1 MKYSGLTDEQ
11 VIQNRQSFGSNDL
24 TPPPRHVWWKLLLSK
39 FNDPIIK
46 LLLFTATIALGLGF
60 FEDSFIEGAGIMA
73 AVLLATLI
81 AFFNEFQAEKEFDI
95 LNRVNDEMPVKVIR
109 HGQATKVSKRELV
122 VGDIALLE
130 QGDEIPA
137 DGHLLESFS
146 LCVNE
151 SALNGESMPAFKSV
165 VVPEHYETAYAPNAV
180 LRGTVVTEGQG
191 VMEVTVVG
199 DASEIGQTARE
210 AAAINTEQTP
220 LNKQLNRLSGLI
232 GKLGFIVAGSIFV
245 LLVARSLLTQEI
257 TFPFDH
263 LEEWSILLTYFM
275 VTVTIIVAA
284 VPEGLA
290 MSVTLSLAYSMR
302 RMTRTNNLVRRMHAT
317 ETMGAT
323 TVICTDKTGTLTQ
336 NEMRVH
342 AEHFDIISK
351 DKDTLII
358 ESIALNTTAHLDCSN
373 PDSVVPVGNPTEGA
387 LLLWLNNRQVDY
399 ERLREE
405 GKIID
410 RLLFTTENKFM
421 ATRCLSPSTGKNIL
435 YVKGAPEVI
444 MKRCAAIPADVQSL
458 LSSYQQRGM
467 RTLAFAYKEMADTD
481 KGALLDLSNEL
492 TYLGFVA
499 IADPVRTDVTEAIK
513 NCMEAGIEVKII
525 TGDTAATATEVARQ
539 IGLWQPSDS
548 ADKQITGAEFA
559 ALSDEEAKQ
568 AALRIKIM
576 SRARPADKL
585 RLVKLLQ
592 QQGAVVAV
600 TGDGINDAPA
610 LNFANVGLS
619 MGSGTSVAKE
629 ASDIVLLDDSF
640 SSIVNAVRW
649 GRSLYRNIQRFLQ
662 FQLTINVLALMVAF
676 LGPFIGVTLPFTA
689 IQMLW
694 VNLIMDTFAALAL
707 ATEPPDNS
715 VMHHKPRKVSD
726 FIITPFM
733 AKNIFITAG
742 IFLCLLLGLLIFYV
756 PANIGHSV
764 PSVEL
769 SVFFTVFVLLQ
780 FWNLFN
786 VRCSGTTRSTFRD
799 LFQNKPF
806 LLIAATIL
814 IMQVVIIQC
823 GGAVFRTEPLSLPAW
838 IYIIAGTSLVLWVG
852 EILRAVQ
859 RKAVNNE
866 GYKVKR

>member
-1 MKYSGLTDEQ
+1 MKYKGLTDEQ
-11 VIQNRQSFGSNDL
+11 VIQNRQSFGSNEL
-24 TPPPRHVWWKLLLSK
+24 TPPPRHPWWQLLLSK

-46 LLLFTATIALGLGF
+46 LLLFTACLALGIGF
-60 FEDSFIEGAGIMA
+60 VEGSYIEGVGILA
-73 AVLLATLI
+73 AVLLATLL

-95 LNRVNDEMPVKVIR
+95 LNKVNDETPVKVMR
-109 HGQATKVSKRELV
+109 HGQVTKVPKRELV
-122 VGDIALLE
+122 VGDIVLLD
-130 QGDEIPA
+130 QGDEVPA
-137 DGHLLESFS
+137 DGHLLEAFS
-146 LCVNE
+146 LHVNE
-151 SALNGESMPAFKSV
+151 SALNGESMPAAKV
-165 VVPEHYETAYAPNAV
+165 VKAPEHYETAYAPNVV
-180 LRGTVVTEGQG
+180 LRGTIVTDGQG
-191 VMEVTVVG
+191 LMEVSAVG
-199 DASEIGQTARE
+199 DASEIGKTARE

-220 LNKQLNRLSGLI
+220 LNKQLTRLSGVI
-232 GKLGFIVAGSIFV
+232 GKLGFAVAISIFI
-245 LLVARSLLTQEI
+245 LLVVRSWFTGEVD
-257 TFPFDH
+257 FPLD
-263 LEEWSILLTYFM
+263 LREGSVLLTYFM

-302 RMTRTNNLVRRMHAT
+302 RMTCTNNLVRRMHAT

-342 AEHFDIISK
+342 ANHFDDSVK
-351 DKDTLII
+351 NNDVLMA
-358 ESIALNTTAHLDCSN
+358 ESIALNSTAHLDRSN
-373 PDSVVPVGNPTEGA
+373 PISANPVGNPTEGA
-387 LLLWLNNRQVDY
+387 LLLWIDELQVDY
-399 ERLREE
+399 EKIREE
-405 GKIID
+405 GKIAD

-421 ATRCLSPSTGKNIL
+421 ATRCISPSLCKDIL

-444 MKRCAAIPADVQSL
+444 MKRCKAVPEEVSAMLKD
-458 LSSYQQRGM
+458 YQQRGM
-467 RTLAFAYKEMADTD
+467 RTLAFAWKEMKATD
-481 KGALLDLSNEL
+481 SGALLDLSNEL
-492 TYLGFVA
+492 CYLGFVA
-499 IADPVRTDVTEAIK
+499 IADPVRIDVKEAIN

-525 TGDTAATATEVARQ
+525 TGDTAATATEIARQ
-539 IGLWQPSDS
+539 IDLWLPSDS
-548 ADKQITGAEFA
+548 ADQQITGIEFA
-559 ALSDEEAKQ
+559 ALSETEAKL

-585 RLVKLLQ
+585 RLVRLLQ

-610 LNFANVGLS
+610 LNFADVGLS

-640 SSIVNAVRW
+640 TSIVNAVRW
-649 GRSLYRNIQRFLQ
+649 GRSLYRNIQRFIQ

-715 VMHHKPRKVSD
+715 VMHHKPRKASD

-742 IFLCLLLGLLIFYV
+742 IMLCLLLAGMLFYV
-756 PANIGHSV
+756 PTNAGY

-769 SVFFTVFVLLQ
+769 TVFFTVFVMLQ

-786 VRCSGTTRSTFRD
+786 VRCSGTNCSAFCG
-799 LFQNKPF
+799 LLKNKAF
-806 LLIAATIL
+806 LLIVAAIL
-814 IMQVVIIQC
+814 LMQLLIVQF
-823 GGAVFRTEPLSLPAW
+823 GGTAFRTVPLSPIIW
-838 IYIIAGTSLVLWVG
+838 GCIIAGTSVVLWAG
-852 EILRAVQ
+852 EIIRAVQ
-859 RKAVNNE
+859 RIKETRVIN
-866 GYKVKR
+866 K